1 MREGSPV
8 SDFDYIVVGAGSA
21 GCVLAHRLTE
31 DGRYR
36 VLLLEAGGS
45 ERRFWLQVPIGYGK
59 SFYDPQVNWMY
70 RTEPEPA
77 LGGRA
82 GYWPRGKVLGGSSSI
97 NAMVFVRGQHEDF
110 DAWRALGIA
119 GWGWM
124 DVLPYFRK
132 MEDSAR
138 GPDAWR
144 GRGGP
149 LAVADVTRDLHP
161 LCDAFLRAGIEIGL
175 PRNADFNGAA
185 QEGVGCYE
193 ITVRDGRRMSTARA
207 YLRPAMRRGNLCV
220 ETGAHVTRIQ
230 FEGTRATGIEYVHGG
245 AACTAHARRE
255 VIVCAGAI
263 NSPQLLQLSGIGRG
277 AHLDSLGLPVLLDNP
292 NVGQHLQDH
301 LCIDYLYRS
310 RVATLNEE
318 LRPWHGKLRAG
329 LRYIATRRGPLALSV
344 NQAGGFVRSRPD
356 LDRPNIQ
363 LYFSPLSYTRAPA
376 GKRPLMSPDPFP
388 GFLLSA
394 QPCRPDSR
402 GHLELTSA
410 DPFAAPRIVPNSLAT
425 EHDLEEMVEGAMLLR
440 KLAAAPS
447 LAAVIEEEL
456 APGPAVATREQLIE
470 DIRQRGSTVF
480 HPVGTCRMGSDPRQ
494 AVVDPCLRVHGIGA
508 LRVVDASIFPALTS
522 GNTNAP
528 VIMVAEKAADLILA
542 DARSG
547 TAG

>member
-1 MREGSPV
+1 M

-21 GCVLAHRLTE
+21 GCVLAQRLT
-31 DGRYR
+31 DGGRHR

-59 SFYDPQVNWMY
+59 SFYDPRVNWMY

-77 LGGRA
+77 LAGRA

-110 DAWRALGIA
+110 DAWRALGNP
-119 GWGWM
+119 GWGWA
-124 DVLPYFRK
+124 DVLPYFRT

-149 LAVADVTRDLHP
+149 LAVADVTPDLHP
-161 LCDAFLRAGIEIGL
+161 LCEAFLRAGVETGL
-175 PRNADFNGAA
+175 PRNADFNGVT

-193 ITVRDGRRMSTARA
+193 ITVRDGRRMSAARA
-207 YLRPAMRRGNLCV
+207 YLRPAMQRANLRV
-220 ETGAHVTRIQ
+220 ETGAHATRIL
-230 FEGTRATGIEYVHGG
+230 FDGTRATGVAYVRGG
-245 AACTAHARRE
+245 AACTARAARE

-263 NSPQLLQLSGIGRG
+263 NSPQLLQLSGIGPA
-277 AHLDSLGLPVLLDNP
+277 AHLGALGLPVVLDNP

-310 RVATLNEE
+310 RVATLNDE

-329 LRYIATRRGPLALSV
+329 LRYLATRRGPLALSV
-344 NQAGGFVRSRPD
+344 NQAGGFVRSRPGFT
-356 LDRPNIQ
+356 RPNLQ

-394 QPCRPDSR
+394 QPCRPESR
-402 GHLELTSA
+402 GHLELKSA

-425 EHDLEEMVEGAMLLR
+425 ERDLEEMVEGATLLR
-440 KLAAAPS
+440 KLAAAPA
-447 LAAVIEEEL
+447 LAAVIDVEL
-456 APGPAVATREQLIE
+456 SPGRAVATREQLIE
-470 DIRQRGSTVF
+470 DIRQRSSTVF
-480 HPVGTCRMGSDPRQ
+480 HPVGTCRMGPDPRQ
-494 AVVDPCLRVHGIGA
+494 AVVDPRLRVHGIRT

-547 TAG
+547 TGG